1 MENKRSLLV
10 RGIIPKGTE
19 CPFLNKCKLKDEC
32 YHKGKNHLVAK
43 RHYPLMEKLLISW

>member
-32 YHKGKNHLVAK
+32 YHKGKNHLVGFSCSAA
-43 RHYPLMEKLLISW
+43 RHLDLCQ